1 MQGPIIGT
9 SWTKEHTPHIILGT
23 VNIFYYAALYFA
35 LLEFYALCLCVCLL
49 FFALIASLLRRE
61 SKQAKKKSDTQA
73 QSIKFKQGKIKCCK
87 EKNITAPPN
96 AWRNI
101 PFFD

>member
-1 MQGPIIGT
+1 MTCNNPPNG
-9 SWTKEHTPHIILGT
+9 
-23 VNIFYYAALYFA
+23 
-35 LLEFYALCLCVCLL
+35 

-61 SKQAKKKSDTQA
+61 SKQAKKKTDTQA

-87 EKNITAPPN
+87 EKKITAPPN

-101 PFFD
+101 PLCISLTNPYFFKVVILFNL